1 MKTNRIYNKVRNMVR
16 SKLCIMYY
24 ALCISMMCASCSD
37 MLESDSSRQVFNPD
51 LNNKTDSIYF
61 SLGILQGMQELAD
74 HYVFQ
79 GEMRGDL
86 TKVTSYTDNNL
97 RQLANFTATTAN
109 RYDSAYV
116 FYRVI
121 NNCNYYI
128 AHRDTTLRN
137 GSQYVS
143 MGEYVGVKAIR
154 AWAYMQLARVYG
166 KVTFYTEPL
175 TQISQIDNGQY
186 EELDLAGIVARLAP
200 DLEQYSGGKFTKPD
214 GETDKY
220 DLPNF
225 GNVTPA
231 NSVFFTQNVFIPV
244 DVILGDMYL
253 ETGDYSNA
261 AKHYITY
268 FTEVSANPFSA
279 YTQQYAERRRWGRGN
294 SDELPSDWKD
304 DNQQGSTGTWSNIFD
319 DSNYD
324 LITYIPLNA
333 NSRQGAITS
342 LPQAFG
348 YDYYANSPSYIEEVQ
363 IEPSDSYIALSN
375 AQLYHYNAITS
386 GSDPLVHAAK
396 IGDTRLSGIQ
406 VDRTQGD
413 SIKTWTTKYRYP
425 KVVLYRRS
433 TVWLHLAEAFNR
445 LGMYDAA
452 FAILKD
458 GVNEGLLVA
467 PYIRPETLTALQTT
481 YPLLSEANIAKWR
494 YTSAY
499 IGIHGHGAGITRDI
513 NFSLLSEGKY
523 SATYIPGLSPY
534 QLTDVVTN
542 KMAEIKKD
550 YAVTVGTTPSDTI
563 NAMEDI
569 LCDEYALELAF
580 EGSRFYDLCRMAR
593 SKNRAGLYG
602 GNFGSQ
608 WLAKKLAFKASG
620 LEDESKW
627 YLPFK

>member
-1 MKTNRIYNKVRNMVR
+1 MKRNNFLIL
-16 SKLCIMYY
+16 KLFNFYIAATV
-24 ALCISMMCASCSD
+24 ALLLPSCSD

-51 LNNKTDSIYF
+51 LNSKTDSIFF

-86 TKVTSYTDNNL
+86 TKVTTYTDNNL

-109 RYDSAYV
+109 KYDSAYV
-116 FYRVI
+116 YYRVI

-128 AHRDTTLRN
+128 AHRDTTLRD
-137 GSQYVS
+137 GSHYVS

-154 AWAYMQLARVYG
+154 AWAYMQLARVYR
-166 KVTFYTEPL
+166 KVPFYTQPL

-186 EELDLAGIVARLAP
+186 EELDMAGIVARLAP
-200 DLEQYSGGKFTKPD
+200 DLEQYSGGKFKKPD

-231 NSVFFTQNVFIPV
+231 NSAFFTQNVFIPV

-261 AKHYITY
+261 AKHYVTY
-268 FTEVSANPFSA
+268 FTEVSENPFSA
-279 YTQQYAERRRWGRGN
+279 YTQSYLGRRGGRGLG
-294 SDELPSDWKD
+294 DELPSDWKD
-304 DNQQGSTGTWSNIFD
+304 DSQSGIIGTWSEIFRNTD
-319 DSNYD
+319 AD

-333 NSRQGAITS
+333 NSRQGAITT

-348 YDYYANSPSYIEEVQ
+348 YDYYANTPTFIEEVQ
-363 IEPSDSYIALSN
+363 VEPSDSYLSLSD
-375 AQLYHYNAITS
+375 AQEYYYNAVTS
-386 GSDPLVHAAK
+386 GNDPLVHAAK
-396 IGDTRLSGIQ
+396 IGDTRISGIQ
-406 VDRTQGD
+406 ENRSQGD
-413 SIKTWTTKYRYP
+413 SVKTWTTKYQYP
-425 KVVLYRRS
+425 NVVLYRNS
-433 TVWLHLAEAFNR
+433 MVWLHLAEAFNR

-467 PYIRPETLTALQTT
+467 PYISPETLTALQTT
-481 YPLLSEANIAKWR
+481 YPLLSEANISKWR
-494 YTSAY
+494 YTAAY
-499 IGIHGHGAGITRDI
+499 IGIHAHGAGVTRDVEL
-513 NFSLLSEGKY
+513 SPLSEGRY
-523 SATYIPGLSPY
+523 SAMYIPGLSPY
-534 QLTDVVTN
+534 QLTDVVGN
-542 KMAEIKKD
+542 KMAEIKAE
-550 YAVTVGTTPSDTI
+550 YGASVGTTRQDTI

-593 SKNRAGLYG
+593 NKNRAGVYG
-602 GNFGSQ
+602 GTFGSQ
-608 WLAKKLAFKASG
+608 WLAKKLAFKATG

>member
-1 MKTNRIYNKVRNMVR
+1 MKKIAIIF
-16 SKLCIMYY
+16 SAICILCGSY
-24 ALCISMMCASCSD
+24 SCSD

-51 LNNKTDSIYF
+51 LNGKTDSIFF

-86 TKVTSYTDNNL
+86 TKVTGYTDNNL

-116 FYRVI
+116 YYRVI

-137 GSQYVS
+137 GSQYVA

-186 EELDLAGIVARLAP
+186 EELDMAGIVARLAP
-200 DLEQYSGGKFTKPD
+200 DLEQYSGGKFKKPD

-225 GNVTPA
+225 GNVTPT
-231 NSVFFTQNVFIPV
+231 NSSFYTANVFIPV

-261 AKHYITY
+261 AKHYVTY
-268 FTEVSANPFSA
+268 FTEVSENPFSA
-279 YTQQYAERRRWGRGN
+279 YTQSYSGRRRGGYRAIG
-294 SDELPSDWKD
+294 DELPSDWRD
-304 DNQQGSTGTWSNIFD
+304 DSQQGTAGTWSNIFD
-319 DSNYD
+319 DSNLD
-324 LITYIPLNA
+324 LITYIPLNE
-333 NSRQGAITS
+333 NSRQGAITN

-348 YDYYANSPSYIEEVQ
+348 YDYYANSPSFIEEVQ
-363 IEPSDSYIALSN
+363 IEPSDSYVALSN
-375 AQLYHYNAITS
+375 AQEYYYNAITS
-386 GSDPLVHAAK
+386 GNDPVVHATK

-406 VDRTQGD
+406 TDRSQGD
-413 SIKTWTTKYRYP
+413 SVKTWTTKYRYP
-425 KVVLYRRS
+425 NVVLYRNS

-458 GVNEGLLVA
+458 GISELLLMA
-467 PYIRPETLTALQTT
+467 PYMSAETLTALQTT

-494 YTSAY
+494 YTSALF
-499 IGIHGHGAGITRDI
+499 GIHSHGAGITRDI
-513 NFSLLSEGKY
+513 YLSILSSGSF

-534 QLTDVVTN
+534 QLTDVVGN

-550 YAVTVGTTPSDTI
+550 YAVAVGTTPNDTI

>member
-1 MKTNRIYNKVRNMVR
+1 MKRNNFLIL
-16 SKLCIMYY
+16 KLFNFYIAATV
-24 ALCISMMCASCSD
+24 ALLLPSCSD

-51 LNNKTDSIYF
+51 LNSKTDSIFF

-86 TKVTSYTDNNL
+86 TKVTTYTDNNL

-109 RYDSAYV
+109 KYDSAYV
-116 FYRVI
+116 YYRVI

-128 AHRDTTLRN
+128 AHRDTTLRD
-137 GSQYVS
+137 GSHYVS

-166 KVTFYTEPL
+166 KVTFYTDPL

-186 EELDLAGIVARLAP
+186 EELDMAGIVARLAP

-231 NSVFFTQNVFIPV
+231 NSAFFTQNVFIPV

-253 ETGDYSNA
+253 EVGDYSNA
-261 AKHYITY
+261 AKHYVTY
-268 FTEVSANPFSA
+268 LTEVSANPFSA
-279 YTQQYAERRRWGRGN
+279 YTQSYSGRRGGRIFG
-294 SDELPSDWKD
+294 DELPSDWQND
-304 DNQQGSTGTWSNIFD
+304 DQQGVLGEWANIFE

-324 LITYIPLNA
+324 LITYIPLND
-333 NSRQGAITS
+333 NSRQGTITS
-342 LPQAFG
+342 LPHAFG
-348 YDYYANSPSYIEEVQ
+348 YDYYANSPSFIEEIQ
-363 IEPSDSYIALSN
+363 IAPSDSYVSLSN
-375 AQLYHYNAITS
+375 AQDYYYNAITS
-386 GSDPLVHAAK
+386 GNDPLVHAVK
-396 IGDTRLSGIQ
+396 LGDTRLSGIQ
-406 VDRTQGD
+406 HNRSQGD
-413 SIKTWTTKYRYP
+413 SIKTWTTKYYWP
-425 KVVLYRRS
+425 KVVLYRNS

-458 GVNEGLLVA
+458 GINELLLVA
-467 PYIRPETLTALQTT
+467 PYISPETLTALQTT
-481 YPLLSEANIAKWR
+481 YPLLSEANISKWR
-494 YTSAY
+494 YTPAL
-499 IGIHGHGAGITRDI
+499 IGIHAHGAGITRDI
-513 NFSLLSEGKY
+513 DMSLLSEGAY

-534 QLTDVVTN
+534 QLSDVVGN
-542 KMAEIKKD
+542 KMAEIKAEYD
-550 YAVTVGTTPSDTI
+550 VAVGTTRQDTI

-593 SKNRAGLYG
+593 SKNRAGVYG
-602 GNFGSQ
+602 GTFGSQ

>member
-1 MKTNRIYNKVRNMVR
+1 MKKIAIII
-16 SKLCIMYY
+16 SAICILCGSY
-24 ALCISMMCASCSD
+24 SCSD
-37 MLESDSSRQVFNPD
+37 MLESDSSRQVFDPD
-51 LNNKTDSIYF
+51 LNGKTDSIFF
-61 SLGILQGMQELAD
+61 SLGILQGMQQLAD

-86 TKVTSYTDNNL
+86 TKVTNYTDNNL

-116 FYRVI
+116 YYRVI

-128 AHRDTTLRN
+128 AHRDTTLRD
-137 GSQYVS
+137 GSQYVA

-166 KVTFYTEPL
+166 KVPFCTEPL
-175 TQISQIDNGQY
+175 TKISQIDNGQY
-186 EELDLAGIVARLAP
+186 DELDMAGIVARLAP
-200 DLEQYSGGKFTKPD
+200 DLEQYTGGKFTKPD

-225 GNVTPA
+225 GNVTPT
-231 NSVFFTQNVFIPV
+231 NSSFYTENVFIPV

-261 AKHYITY
+261 AKHYVTY
-268 FTEVSANPFSA
+268 FTEVSENPFSA
-279 YTQQYAERRRWGRGN
+279 YTQSYSGRRGGN
-294 SDELPSDWKD
+294 RMIGDELPSDWQD
-304 DNQQGSTGTWSNIFD
+304 DNQQGTTGSWSTIF
-319 DSNYD
+319 NNGNAD

-348 YDYYANSPSYIEEVQ
+348 YDYYANSPTYIEEVQ
-363 IEPSDSYIALSN
+363 IEPSDSYEALSD
-375 AQLYHYNAITS
+375 AQEYYYNAITS
-386 GSDPLVHAAK
+386 GNDPLVHAAK
-396 IGDTRLSGIQ
+396 LGDTRLSGIQ
-406 VDRTQGD
+406 VDRSQGD
-413 SIKTWTTKYRYP
+413 SVKTWTTKYRYP
-425 KVVLYRRS
+425 RVVLYRKS

-458 GVNEGLLVA
+458 GINEESLTA
-467 PYIRPETLTALQTT
+467 PYITPETRTALQTT
-481 YPLLSEANIAKWR
+481 YPLLSESNIAKLR

-499 IGIHGHGAGITRDI
+499 VGIHGHGAGVTRDVE
-513 NFSLLSEGKY
+513 LSPLSQGEY

-534 QLTDVVTN
+534 QLSDVVGN
-542 KMAEIKKD
+542 KMADIKKE
-550 YAVTVGTTPSDTI
+550 YNIAVGTTKQDSI
-563 NAMEDI
+563 NAMEGI

-593 SKNRAGLYG
+593 SKNKAGLYSG
-602 GNFGSQ
+602 TFGSK
-608 WLAKKLAFKASG
+608 WLAKKLAFKAAG

-627 YLPFK
+627 YLPYK

>member
-1 MKTNRIYNKVRNMVR
+1 MITKFKYIICGICVICGM
-16 SKLCIMYY
+16 S
-24 ALCISMMCASCSD
+24 SCSD
-37 MLESDSSRQVFNPD
+37 MLESDSSRQVFDPD
-51 LNNKTDSIYF
+51 LNSKPDSIFF

-86 TKVTSYTDNNL
+86 TKVTTYTDNNL

-109 RYDSAYV
+109 KYDSAYV
-116 FYRVI
+116 YYRVI

-128 AHRDTTLRN
+128 AHRDTTLRD
-137 GSQYVS
+137 GSHYVS

-154 AWAYMQLARVYG
+154 AWAYMQLARVYR
-166 KVTFYTEPL
+166 KVPFYTQPL

-186 EELDLAGIVARLAP
+186 EELDMAGIVARLAP
-200 DLEQYSGGKFTKPD
+200 DLEQYSGGKFKKPD

-231 NSVFFTQNVFIPV
+231 NSAFFTQNVFIPV

-261 AKHYITY
+261 AKHYVTY
-268 FTEVSANPFSA
+268 FTEVSINPFSA
-279 YTQQYAERRRWGRGN
+279 YTQSYSGRRRSV
-294 SDELPSDWKD
+294 SDELPSDWNND
-304 DNQQGSTGTWSNIFD
+304 TQQGINGVWSNIFD
-319 DSNYD
+319 DSNDD

-333 NSRQGAITS
+333 NSRQGTITS

-348 YDYYANSPSYIEEVQ
+348 YDYYANSPTYIEEVQ
-363 IEPSDSYIALSN
+363 IEPSDCYVALSN
-375 AQLYHYNAITS
+375 AQEYYYNAITS
-386 GSDPLVHAAK
+386 GNDPLVHAAK

-406 VDRTQGD
+406 YDRSQGD

-425 KVVLYRRS
+425 NVILYRNS

-458 GVNEGLLVA
+458 GISELLLMA
-467 PYIRPETLTALQTT
+467 PYMSQETLTALQTT
-481 YPLLSEANIAKWR
+481 YPLLSEANISQWR
-494 YTSAY
+494 YTNAL
-499 IGIHGHGAGITRDI
+499 IGIHAHGAGITSDC
-513 NFSLLSEGKY
+513 NLSLLGTGSF
-523 SATYIPGLSPY
+523 SAIYIPGLSPY
-534 QLTDVVTN
+534 QLTDVVGN
-542 KMAEIKKD
+542 KMAEIKAKFD
-550 YAVTVGTTPSDTI
+550 VAVGTTRQDTI

-602 GNFGSQ
+602 GTFGSQ
-608 WLAKKLAFKASG
+608 WLAKKLAFKAAG

>member
-1 MKTNRIYNKVRNMVR
+1 MITKKIKKYFVAGLL
-16 SKLCIMYY
+16 LCGG
-24 ALCISMMCASCSD
+24 ATAFTACSD
-37 MLESDSSRQVFNPD
+37 MLESDSSRQVFDPN
-51 LNNKTDSIYF
+51 LNGKTDSIYY
-61 SLGILQGMQELAD
+61 SLGILQGMQQLAD

-97 RQLANFTATTAN
+97 RQLADFTATTAN
-109 RYDSAYV
+109 KYDSAYV
-116 FYRVI
+116 YYRVI

-128 AHRDTTLRN
+128 AHRDTTLRD
-137 GSQYVS
+137 GSHYVS

-154 AWAYMQLARVYG
+154 AWAYMQLARVYQ
-166 KVTFYTEPL
+166 KVPFYTQPL

-186 EELDLAGIVARLAP
+186 EELDMAGIVARLAP
-200 DLEQYSGGKFTKPD
+200 DLEQYSGGKFKKPD

-220 DLPNF
+220 ELPNF
-225 GNVTPA
+225 GNVTPT
-231 NSVFFTQNVFIPV
+231 NSGFFTQNIFIPI

-253 ETGDYSNA
+253 EVGDYSNA
-261 AKHYITY
+261 AKHYVTY
-268 FTEVSANPFSA
+268 LTEVSANPFSA
-279 YTQQYAERRRWGRGN
+279 YTQSYSGRRGGRIFG
-294 SDELPSDWKD
+294 DELPSDWQND
-304 DNQQGSTGTWSNIFD
+304 DQQGVLGEWANIFEY
-319 DSNYD
+319 SNYD

-333 NSRQGAITS
+333 NSRQGATTT
-342 LPQAFG
+342 LPLAFG
-348 YDYYANSPSYIEEVQ
+348 YDYYANTPAFIEEIQ
-363 IEPSDSYIALSN
+363 IEPSDSYSALSD
-375 AQLYHYNAITS
+375 AQDYHYNAITS
-386 GSDPLVHAAK
+386 GNDPLIHAAK
-396 IGDTRLSGIQ
+396 LGDTRLSGIQ
-406 VDRTQGD
+406 HNRSQGD
-413 SIKTWTTKYRYP
+413 SIKTWTTKYYWP
-425 KVVLYRRS
+425 KVVLYRNS

-458 GVNEGLLVA
+458 GISGLLFMA
-467 PYIRPETLTALQTT
+467 PYMSQKTLTALTTT
-481 YPLLSEANIAKWR
+481 YPLLSDANISKWN
-494 YTSAY
+494 YTAAL
-499 IGIHGHGAGITRDI
+499 IGIHSHGAGITRDI
-513 NFSLLSEGKY
+513 NLSVLGSGSF

-534 QLTDVVTN
+534 QLDAVVG
-542 KMAEIKKD
+542 KKLTEVKEQ
-550 YAVTVGTTPSDTI
+550 YGVAVGTTPQDTI

-593 SKNRAGLYG
+593 SKNRAGLYS

>member
-1 MKTNRIYNKVRNMVR
+1 MITKIFKFFCGCLVGCSMLTSMV
-16 SKLCIMYY
+16 
-24 ALCISMMCASCSD
+24 SCSD

-51 LNNKTDSIYF
+51 LNSKTDSIFF

-74 HYVFQ
+74 CYVYQ

-86 TKVTSYTDNNL
+86 TKVTNYTDNNL

-116 FYRVI
+116 YYRVI

-128 AHRDTTLRN
+128 AHRDTTLRD
-137 GSQYVS
+137 GSQYVA

-154 AWAYMQLARVYG
+154 AWAYMQLARVYQ
-166 KVTFYTEPL
+166 KVPFYTEPL

-186 EELDLAGIVARLAP
+186 EELDMAGIVARLAP

-220 DLPNF
+220 TLPNF
-225 GNVTPA
+225 GNVTPN
-231 NSVFFTQNVFIPV
+231 NSAFYTGYVFIPV

-261 AKHYITY
+261 AKHYVTY
-268 FTEVSANPFSA
+268 FTEVSDNPFSS
-279 YTQQYAERRRWGRGN
+279 YTQSYSGRRRGGFRVIG
-294 SDELPSDWKD
+294 DELPSDWKD
-304 DNQQGSTGTWSNIFD
+304 DNQLGNLGTWSSIFGD
-319 DSNYD
+319 GNYD

-333 NSRQGAITS
+333 NSRQGAITT

-348 YDYYANSPSYIEEVQ
+348 YDYYANSPAFIEEVQ
-363 IEPSDSYIALSN
+363 IEPSDNYVALSN
-375 AQLYHYNAITS
+375 AQDYYYNAITS
-386 GSDPLVHAAK
+386 GNDPVVHATK

-406 VDRTQGD
+406 TDRSQGD
-413 SIKTWTTKYRYP
+413 SVKTWTTKYRYP
-425 KVVLYRRS
+425 RVVLYRKS

-467 PYIRPETLTALQTT
+467 PYITSETQTALQTT

-494 YTSAY
+494 YITAF

-513 NFSLLSEGKY
+513 DLSPLSEGKY

-534 QLTDVVTN
+534 QLDVVVSN

-550 YAVTVGTTPSDTI
+550 FNVAVGTTKQDTI
-563 NAMEDI
+563 NAVEDI
-569 LCDEYALELAF
+569 LCDEYALELSF

-593 SKNRAGLYG
+593 SKNRAGLYS

>member
-1 MKTNRIYNKVRNMVR
+1 MKKIAIIF
-16 SKLCIMYY
+16 SAICILCGSY
-24 ALCISMMCASCSD
+24 SCSD

-51 LNNKTDSIYF
+51 LNGKTDSIFF

-86 TKVTSYTDNNL
+86 TKVTGYTDNNL

-116 FYRVI
+116 YYRVI

-137 GSQYVS
+137 GSQYVA

-175 TQISQIDNGQY
+175 TLISQIDNGQY
-186 EELDLAGIVARLAP
+186 EELDMAGIVARLAP
-200 DLEQYSGGKFTKPD
+200 DLEQYSGGKFKKPD

-225 GNVTPA
+225 GNVTPT
-231 NSVFFTQNVFIPV
+231 NSLFYTANVFIPV

-261 AKHYITY
+261 AKHYVTY
-268 FTEVSANPFSA
+268 FTEVSENPFSA
-279 YTQQYAERRRWGRGN
+279 YTQSYSGRRRGGYRAIG
-294 SDELPSDWKD
+294 DELPSDWRD
-304 DNQQGSTGTWSNIFD
+304 DSQQGTAGTWSNIFD
-319 DSNYD
+319 DSNLD
-324 LITYIPLNA
+324 LITYIPLNE
-333 NSRQGAITS
+333 NSRQGAITN

-348 YDYYANSPSYIEEVQ
+348 YDYYANSPSFIEEVQ
-363 IEPSDSYIALSN
+363 IEPSDSYVALSN
-375 AQLYHYNAITS
+375 AQEYYYNAITS
-386 GSDPLVHAAK
+386 GNDPVVHATK

-406 VDRTQGD
+406 TDRSQGD
-413 SIKTWTTKYRYP
+413 SVKTWTTKYRYP
-425 KVVLYRRS
+425 NVVLYRNS

-458 GVNEGLLVA
+458 GISELLLMA
-467 PYIRPETLTALQTT
+467 PYMSAETLTALQTT

-494 YTSAY
+494 YTSALF
-499 IGIHGHGAGITRDI
+499 GIHSHGAGITRDI
-513 NFSLLSEGKY
+513 YLSILSSGSF

-534 QLTDVVTN
+534 QLTDVVGN

-550 YAVTVGTTPSDTI
+550 YAVAVGSTLNDTI

-593 SKNRAGLYG
+593 SKNRSGLYG

>member
-1 MKTNRIYNKVRNMVR
+1 MITKKIKKYFVAGLL
-16 SKLCIMYY
+16 LCGG
-24 ALCISMMCASCSD
+24 ATAFTACSD
-37 MLESDSSRQVFNPD
+37 MLESDSSRQVFDPN
-51 LNNKTDSIYF
+51 LNGKTDSIYY
-61 SLGILQGMQELAD
+61 SLGILQGMQQLAD

-97 RQLANFTATTAN
+97 RQLADFTATTAN
-109 RYDSAYV
+109 KYDSAYV
-116 FYRVI
+116 YYRVI

-128 AHRDTTLRN
+128 AHRDTTLRD
-137 GSQYVS
+137 GSHYVS

-154 AWAYMQLARVYG
+154 AWAYMQLARVYQ
-166 KVTFYTEPL
+166 KVPFYTQPL

-186 EELDLAGIVARLAP
+186 EELDMAGIVARLAP
-200 DLEQYSGGKFTKPD
+200 DLEQYSGGKFKKPD

-220 DLPNF
+220 ELPNF
-225 GNVTPA
+225 GNVTPT
-231 NSVFFTQNVFIPV
+231 NSGFFTQNIFIPI

-253 ETGDYSNA
+253 EVGDYSNA
-261 AKHYITY
+261 AKHYVTY
-268 FTEVSANPFSA
+268 LTEVSANPFSA
-279 YTQQYAERRRWGRGN
+279 YTQSYSGRRGGRIFG
-294 SDELPSDWKD
+294 DELPSDWQND
-304 DNQQGSTGTWSNIFD
+304 DQQGVLDEWANIFE

-333 NSRQGAITS
+333 NSRQGATTT
-342 LPQAFG
+342 LPLAFG
-348 YDYYANSPSYIEEVQ
+348 YDYYANTPAFIEEIQ
-363 IEPSDSYIALSN
+363 IEPSDSYSALSD
-375 AQLYHYNAITS
+375 AQDYHYNAITS
-386 GSDPLVHAAK
+386 GNDPLIHAAK
-396 IGDTRLSGIQ
+396 LGDTRLSGIQ
-406 VDRTQGD
+406 HNRSQGD
-413 SIKTWTTKYRYP
+413 SIKTWTTKYYWP
-425 KVVLYRRS
+425 KVVLYRNS

-458 GVNEGLLVA
+458 GISELLLMA
-467 PYIRPETLTALQTT
+467 PYMSQETLTALQTT
-481 YPLLSEANIAKWR
+481 YPLLSEANISQWR
-494 YTSAY
+494 YTNAL
-499 IGIHGHGAGITRDI
+499 IGIHAHGAGITSDC
-513 NFSLLSEGKY
+513 NLSLLGTGSF

-534 QLTDVVTN
+534 QLSDVVGN
-542 KMAEIKKD
+542 KMAEIKAEYD
-550 YAVTVGTTPSDTI
+550 VAVGTTRQDTI

-593 SKNRAGLYG
+593 SKNRAGLYS

>member
-1 MKTNRIYNKVRNMVR
+1 MITKFKYIICGICVICGMF
-16 SKLCIMYY
+16 
-24 ALCISMMCASCSD
+24 SCSD
-37 MLESDSSRQVFNPD
+37 MLESDSSRQVFDPD
-51 LNNKTDSIYF
+51 LNSKPDSIFF

-86 TKVTSYTDNNL
+86 TKVTTYTDNNL

-116 FYRVI
+116 YYRVI

-128 AHRDTTLRN
+128 AHRDTTLRD
-137 GSQYVS
+137 GSHYVS

-154 AWAYMQLARVYG
+154 AWVYMQLARVYG
-166 KVTFYTEPL
+166 KVTFYTDPL

-186 EELDLAGIVARLAP
+186 EELDMAGIVARLAP
-200 DLEQYSGGKFTKPD
+200 DLEQYSGGKFKKPD
-214 GETDKY
+214 GEMDKY

-225 GNVTPA
+225 GNVTPT
-231 NSVFFTQNVFIPV
+231 NSSFFTQNVFIPV

-261 AKHYITY
+261 AKHYVTY
-268 FTEVSANPFSA
+268 FTEVSTNPFSA
-279 YTQQYAERRRWGRGN
+279 YTQSYSGRRGAGRAGFG
-294 SDELPSDWKD
+294 DELPSDWQSD
-304 DNQQGSTGTWSNIFD
+304 SQQGVSGTWSNIFYNSD
-319 DSNYD
+319 AD

-333 NSRQGAITS
+333 NSRQGATTT
-342 LPQAFG
+342 LPLAFG
-348 YDYYANSPSYIEEVQ
+348 YDYYANSPSFIEEIQ
-363 IEPSDSYIALSN
+363 IEPSDSYVALSD
-375 AQLYHYNAITS
+375 AQDHYYNAITA
-386 GSDPLVHAAK
+386 GNDPVVHAAK
-396 IGDTRLSGIQ
+396 LGDSRLPSIQ
-406 VDRTQGD
+406 VDRSQGD
-413 SIKTWTTKYRYP
+413 SVKTWTTKYQYP
-425 KVVLYRRS
+425 NVVLYRNS

-467 PYIRPETLTALQTT
+467 PYISSETLTALQTT
-481 YPLLSEANIAKWR
+481 YPLLSEANISKWR
-494 YTSAY
+494 YTAAF
-499 IGIHGHGAGITRDI
+499 IGIHAHGAGITRDVDM
-513 NFSLLSEGKY
+513 SLLNAGAY
-523 SATYIPGLSPY
+523 SVTYIPGLSPY
-534 QLTDVVTN
+534 QLSDVVGN
-542 KMAEIKKD
+542 KMAEIKAEYD
-550 YAVTVGTTPSDTI
+550 VAVGTTPQDTI

-593 SKNRAGLYG
+593 SKNRAGVYSG
-602 GNFGSQ
+602 TFGSQ
-608 WLAKKLAFKASG
+608 WLAKKLAFKATG

>member
-1 MKTNRIYNKVRNMVR
+1 MKKIAIIF
-16 SKLCIMYY
+16 SAICILCGSY
-24 ALCISMMCASCSD
+24 SCSD

-51 LNNKTDSIYF
+51 LNGKADSIYF

-86 TKVTSYTDNNL
+86 TKVTGYTDNNL

-116 FYRVI
+116 YYRVI

-137 GSQYVS
+137 GSQYVA

-186 EELDLAGIVARLAP
+186 EELDMAGIVARLAP
-200 DLEQYSGGKFTKPD
+200 DLEQYSGGKFKKPD

-225 GNVTPA
+225 GNVTPT
-231 NSVFFTQNVFIPV
+231 NSSFYTANVFIPV

-261 AKHYITY
+261 AKHYVTY
-268 FTEVSANPFSA
+268 FTEVSENPFSA
-279 YTQQYAERRRWGRGN
+279 YTQSYSGRRRGGYRAIG
-294 SDELPSDWKD
+294 DELPSDWRD
-304 DNQQGSTGTWSNIFD
+304 DSQQGTAGTWSNIFD
-319 DSNYD
+319 DTNLD
-324 LITYIPLNA
+324 LITYIPLNE
-333 NSRQGAITS
+333 NSRQGAITN

-348 YDYYANSPSYIEEVQ
+348 YDYYANSPSFIEEVQ
-363 IEPSDSYIALSN
+363 IEPSDSYVALSN
-375 AQLYHYNAITS
+375 AQEYYYNAITS
-386 GSDPLVHAAK
+386 GNDPVVHATK

-406 VDRTQGD
+406 TDRSQGD
-413 SIKTWTTKYRYP
+413 SVKTWTTKYRYP
-425 KVVLYRRS
+425 NVVLYRNS

-458 GVNEGLLVA
+458 GISELLLMA
-467 PYIRPETLTALQTT
+467 PYMSAETLTALQTT

-494 YTSAY
+494 YTSALF
-499 IGIHGHGAGITRDI
+499 GIHSHGAGITRDI
-513 NFSLLSEGKY
+513 YLSILSSGSF

-534 QLTDVVTN
+534 QLTDVVGN

-550 YAVTVGTTPSDTI
+550 YAVAVGTTPNDTI

-593 SKNRAGLYG
+593 SKNRSGLYG

>member
-1 MKTNRIYNKVRNMVR
+1 MKKIAIII
-16 SKLCIMYY
+16 SAICILCGSY
-24 ALCISMMCASCSD
+24 SCSD
-37 MLESDSSRQVFNPD
+37 MLESDSSRQVFDPD
-51 LNNKTDSIYF
+51 LNGKTDSIFF
-61 SLGILQGMQELAD
+61 SLGILQGMQQLAD

-86 TKVTSYTDNNL
+86 TKVTNYTDNNL

-116 FYRVI
+116 YYRVI

-128 AHRDTTLRN
+128 AHRDTTLRD
-137 GSQYVS
+137 GSQYVA

-166 KVTFYTEPL
+166 KVPFCTEPL
-175 TQISQIDNGQY
+175 TKISQIDNGQY
-186 EELDLAGIVARLAP
+186 DELDMAGIVARLAP
-200 DLEQYSGGKFTKPD
+200 DLEQYTGGKFTKPD

-225 GNVTPA
+225 GNVTPT
-231 NSVFFTQNVFIPV
+231 NSSFYTENVFIPV

-261 AKHYITY
+261 AKHYVTY
-268 FTEVSANPFSA
+268 FTEVSENPFSA
-279 YTQQYAERRRWGRGN
+279 YTQSYSGRRGGN
-294 SDELPSDWKD
+294 RMIGDELPSDWKD
-304 DNQQGSTGTWSNIFD
+304 DNQQGTTGSWSTIFD
-319 DSNYD
+319 NGNAD

-333 NSRQGAITS
+333 NSRQGAVTS

-348 YDYYANSPSYIEEVQ
+348 YDYYANSPTYIEEVQ
-363 IEPSDSYIALSN
+363 IVPSDSYEALSD
-375 AQLYHYNAITS
+375 AQEYFYNAITS
-386 GSDPLVHAAK
+386 GNDPLIHAAK
-396 IGDTRLSGIQ
+396 LGDTRLSGIQ
-406 VDRTQGD
+406 HSSSQGD

-425 KVVLYRRS
+425 RVVLYRNS
-433 TVWLHLAEAFNR
+433 TVLLHLAEALNR

-458 GVNEGLLVA
+458 GINEGLLVA
-467 PYIRPETLTALQTT
+467 PYITPETQMALQTT

-494 YTSAY
+494 YTAAF
-499 IGIHGHGAGITRDI
+499 IGIHGHGTGITRDI
-513 NFSLLSEGKY
+513 DLSPLSEGNY
-523 SATYIPGLSPY
+523 SATYNPGQSPY
-534 QLTDVVTN
+534 QFDAVVSN
-542 KMAEIKKD
+542 KMAEIKND
-550 YAVTVGTTPSDTI
+550 YGVAVGTTKQDTI

-593 SKNRAGLYG
+593 SKNRAGLYS

-608 WLAKKLAFKASG
+608 WLAKKLAFKAAG

>member
-1 MKTNRIYNKVRNMVR
+1 MKKIAIIF
-16 SKLCIMYY
+16 SAICILCGSY
-24 ALCISMMCASCSD
+24 SCSD
-37 MLESDSSRQVFNPD
+37 MLESDSSRQVFDPD
-51 LNNKTDSIYF
+51 LNGKTDSIFF

-86 TKVTSYTDNNL
+86 TKVTGYTDNNL

-116 FYRVI
+116 YYRVI

-137 GSQYVS
+137 GSQYVA

-186 EELDLAGIVARLAP
+186 EELDMAGIVARLAP
-200 DLEQYSGGKFTKPD
+200 DLEQYSGGKFKKPD

-220 DLPNF
+220 ELPNF
-225 GNVTPA
+225 GNVTPT
-231 NSVFFTQNVFIPV
+231 NSSFYTANVFIPV

-261 AKHYITY
+261 AKHYVTY
-268 FTEVSANPFSA
+268 FTEVSTSPFSA
-279 YTQQYAERRRWGRGN
+279 YTQSYSGRRRGGYRAIG
-294 SDELPSDWKD
+294 DELPSDWKD
-304 DNQQGSTGTWSNIFD
+304 DNQQGTSGTWSNIFD
-319 DSNYD
+319 DTNLD
-324 LITYIPLNA
+324 LITYIPLNE
-333 NSRQGAITS
+333 NSRQGAITN

-348 YDYYANSPSYIEEVQ
+348 YDYYANSPSFIEEVQ
-363 IEPSDSYIALSN
+363 IEPSDSYVALSN
-375 AQLYHYNAITS
+375 AQEYYYNAITS
-386 GSDPLVHAAK
+386 GNDPVVHATK

-406 VDRTQGD
+406 TDRSQGD
-413 SIKTWTTKYRYP
+413 SVKTWTTKYRYP
-425 KVVLYRRS
+425 NVVLYRNS

-458 GVNEGLLVA
+458 GISELLLTA
-467 PYIRPETLTALQTT
+467 PYMTQETLTALQTT

-494 YTSAY
+494 YTSAF
-499 IGIHGHGAGITRDI
+499 IGIHAHGAGVTRD
-513 NFSLLSEGKY
+513 SYVSVLSSGSY

-534 QLTDVVTN
+534 QLTDVVGN

-550 YAVTVGTTPSDTI
+550 YAVAVGTTPNDTI

>member
-1 MKTNRIYNKVRNMVR
+1 MKKIAIII
-16 SKLCIMYY
+16 SAICILCGSY
-24 ALCISMMCASCSD
+24 SCSD
-37 MLESDSSRQVFNPD
+37 MLESDSSRQVFDPD
-51 LNNKTDSIYF
+51 LNGKTDSIFF

-74 HYVFQ
+74 YYVFQ

-97 RQLANFTATTAN
+97 RQLASFTATTAN

-116 FYRVI
+116 YYRVI

-137 GSQYVS
+137 GSQYVA
-143 MGEYVGVKAIR
+143 MGEYIGVKTIR

-186 EELDLAGIVARLAP
+186 EELDMAGVVSRLAP

-214 GETDKY
+214 GEADNY
-220 DLPNF
+220 ELPNF
-225 GNVTPA
+225 GNVNPT
-231 NSVFFTQNVFIPV
+231 NSTFFTGNVFIPV

-253 ETGDYSNA
+253 ETGDYNKA
-261 AKHYITY
+261 AKHYVTY
-268 FTEVSANPFSA
+268 FTEVSDNPFSA
-279 YTQQYAERRRWGRGN
+279 YTQPYSGRRRGG
-294 SDELPSDWKD
+294 SGVIGEELPSDWKD
-304 DNQQGSTGTWSNIFD
+304 DNQQGLTGTWSNIFD
-319 DSNYD
+319 NSNAD
-324 LITYIPLNA
+324 LISYIPLNS
-333 NSRQGAITS
+333 NSRQGAITN

-348 YDYYANSPSYIEEVQ
+348 YDYYANSPTFIEEVQ
-363 IEPSDSYIALSN
+363 IEPSDSYVALSN
-375 AQLYHYNAITS
+375 AQEYYYNAITS
-386 GSDPLVHAAK
+386 GNDPLVHAAK
-396 IGDTRLSGIQ
+396 LGDTRLSGIQ
-406 VDRTQGD
+406 EDRSQGD

-425 KVVLYRRS
+425 NVVLYRKS

-458 GVNEGLLVA
+458 GISELLLMA
-467 PYIRPETLTALQTT
+467 PYMSTETLTALQTT

-494 YTSAY
+494 NTAALL
-499 IGIHGHGAGITRDI
+499 GIHAHGAGITRDI
-513 NFSLLSEGKY
+513 YLSILNSGSY

-534 QLTDVVTN
+534 QFTDVVGN

-550 YAVTVGTTPSDTI
+550 YAVAVGTTLNDTI

-593 SKNRAGLYG
+593 NKNRAGLYG

-608 WLAKKLAFKASG
+608 WLARKLAFKASG

>member
-1 MKTNRIYNKVRNMVR
+1 MKKIAIIF
-16 SKLCIMYY
+16 SAICILCGSY
-24 ALCISMMCASCSD
+24 SCSD

-51 LNNKTDSIYF
+51 LNGKTDSIFF
-61 SLGILQGMQELAD
+61 SLGILQGLQELAD

-86 TKVTSYTDNNL
+86 TKVTGYTDNNL

-116 FYRVI
+116 YYRVI

-137 GSQYVS
+137 GSQYVA

-186 EELDLAGIVARLAP
+186 EELDMAGIVARLAP
-200 DLEQYSGGKFTKPD
+200 DLEQYSGGKFKKPD

-225 GNVTPA
+225 GNVTPT
-231 NSVFFTQNVFIPV
+231 NSLFYTANVFIPV

-261 AKHYITY
+261 AKHYVTY
-268 FTEVSANPFSA
+268 FTEVSENPFSA
-279 YTQQYAERRRWGRGN
+279 YTQSYSGRRRGGYRAIG
-294 SDELPSDWKD
+294 DELPSDWRD
-304 DNQQGSTGTWSNIFD
+304 DSQQGTAGTWSNIFD
-319 DSNYD
+319 DSNLD
-324 LITYIPLNA
+324 LITYIPLNE
-333 NSRQGAITS
+333 NSRQGAITN

-348 YDYYANSPSYIEEVQ
+348 YDYYANSPSFIEEVQ
-363 IEPSDSYIALSN
+363 IEPSDSYVALSN
-375 AQLYHYNAITS
+375 AQEYYYNAITS
-386 GSDPLVHAAK
+386 GNDPVVHATK

-406 VDRTQGD
+406 TDRSQGD
-413 SIKTWTTKYRYP
+413 SVKTWTTKYRYP
-425 KVVLYRRS
+425 NVVLYRNS

-458 GVNEGLLVA
+458 GISELLLMA
-467 PYIRPETLTALQTT
+467 PYMSAETLTALQTT

-494 YTSAY
+494 YTSALF
-499 IGIHGHGAGITRDI
+499 GIHSHGAGITRDI
-513 NFSLLSEGKY
+513 YLSILSSGSF

-534 QLTDVVTN
+534 QLTDVVGN

-550 YAVTVGTTPSDTI
+550 YAVAVGSTLNDTI

-593 SKNRAGLYG
+593 SKNRSGLYG

>member
-1 MKTNRIYNKVRNMVR
+1 MKKIAIIF
-16 SKLCIMYY
+16 SAICILCGSY
-24 ALCISMMCASCSD
+24 SCSD
-37 MLESDSSRQVFNPD
+37 MLESDSSRQVFDPD
-51 LNNKTDSIYF
+51 LNGKTDSIFF

-86 TKVTSYTDNNL
+86 TKVTGYTDNNL

-116 FYRVI
+116 YYRVI

-137 GSQYVS
+137 GSQYVA

-186 EELDLAGIVARLAP
+186 EELDMAGIVARLAP
-200 DLEQYSGGKFTKPD
+200 DLEQYSGGKFKKPD

-225 GNVTPA
+225 GNVTPT
-231 NSVFFTQNVFIPV
+231 NSSFYTANVFIPV

-261 AKHYITY
+261 AKHYVTY
-268 FTEVSANPFSA
+268 FTEVSASPFSA
-279 YTQQYAERRRWGRGN
+279 YTQSYSGRRRGGYRAIG
-294 SDELPSDWKD
+294 DELPSDWRD
-304 DNQQGSTGTWSNIFD
+304 DSQQGTAGTWSNIFD
-319 DSNYD
+319 DTNLD
-324 LITYIPLNA
+324 LITYIPLNE
-333 NSRQGAITS
+333 NSRQGAITN

-348 YDYYANSPSYIEEVQ
+348 YDYYANSPSFIEEVQ
-363 IEPSDSYIALSN
+363 IEPSDSYVALSN
-375 AQLYHYNAITS
+375 AQEYYYNAITS
-386 GSDPLVHAAK
+386 GNDPVVHATK

-406 VDRTQGD
+406 TDRSQGD
-413 SIKTWTTKYRYP
+413 SVKTWTTKYRYP
-425 KVVLYRRS
+425 NVVLYRNS

-458 GVNEGLLVA
+458 GISELLLMA
-467 PYIRPETLTALQTT
+467 PYMTQETLTALQTT

-494 YTSAY
+494 YTSAF
-499 IGIHGHGAGITRDI
+499 IGIHAHGAGITRD
-513 NFSLLSEGKY
+513 SYLSILSSGSF

-534 QLTDVVTN
+534 QLTDVVGN

-550 YAVTVGTTPSDTI
+550 YAVAVGTTQNDTI
-563 NAMEDI
+563 NAMEDV

>member
-1 MKTNRIYNKVRNMVR
+1 MKKIAIII
-16 SKLCIMYY
+16 SAICILCGSY
-24 ALCISMMCASCSD
+24 SCSD
-37 MLESDSSRQVFNPD
+37 MLESDSSRQVFDPD
-51 LNNKTDSIYF
+51 LNGKTDSIFF

-74 HYVFQ
+74 YYVYQ

-86 TKVTSYTDNNL
+86 TKVTDYTDNNL
-97 RQLANFTATTAN
+97 RQLANFTATTSN

-116 FYRVI
+116 YYRVI

-137 GSQYVS
+137 GSQYVD

-175 TQISQIDNGQY
+175 TQISQIDDGQY
-186 EELDLAGIVARLAP
+186 EELDMAGIVARLAP
-200 DLEQYSGGKFTKPD
+200 DLEQYSGGKFKKPD

-225 GNVTPA
+225 GNVTPT
-231 NSVFFTQNVFIPV
+231 NSSFYTENVFIPV

-261 AKHYITY
+261 AKHYVTY
-268 FTEVSANPFSA
+268 FTEVSINPFSA
-279 YTQQYAERRRWGRGN
+279 YTQSYSGRRRGG
-294 SDELPSDWKD
+294 SAIGDELPSDWKND
-304 DNQQGSTGTWSNIFD
+304 TQQGINGVWSSIFD

-333 NSRQGAITS
+333 NSPG
-342 LPQAFG
+342 F
-348 YDYYANSPSYIEEVQ
+348 IEEVQ
-363 IEPSDSYIALSN
+363 IEPSDSYVKLSN
-375 AQLYHYNAITS
+375 AQEYYYYAVTS
-386 GSDPLVHAAK
+386 GTDPLVHAAK
-396 IGDTRLSGIQ
+396 LGDTRLSGIQ
-406 VDRTQGD
+406 YDRSQGD
-413 SIKTWTTKYRYP
+413 SIKTWTTKYHYP
-425 KVVLYRRS
+425 NVILYRNS

-458 GVNEGLLVA
+458 GISELLLMA
-467 PYIRPETLTALQTT
+467 PYMTQETLTALKTT
-481 YPLLSEANIAKWR
+481 YPLLSEANIAMWR
-494 YTSAY
+494 YTNAL
-499 IGIHGHGAGITRDI
+499 IGLHAHGAGITSDC
-513 NFSLLSEGKY
+513 NLSLLGSGSF
-523 SATYIPGLSPY
+523 SAVYVPGLSPY
-534 QLTDVVTN
+534 QLTDVVGN
-542 KMAEIKKD
+542 KLAEIKKD
-550 YAVTVGTTPSDTI
+550 YAVAVGATLNDTI
-563 NAMEDI
+563 NAMEDV

-593 SKNRAGLYG
+593 NKNRAGLYG

-608 WLAKKLAFKASG
+608 WLARKLAFKASG

>member
-1 MKTNRIYNKVRNMVR
+1 MKKIAIII
-16 SKLCIMYY
+16 SAICILCGSY
-24 ALCISMMCASCSD
+24 SCSD
-37 MLESDSSRQVFNPD
+37 MLESDSSRQVFDPD
-51 LNNKTDSIYF
+51 LNGKTDSIFF

-86 TKVTSYTDNNL
+86 TKVTGYTDNNL

-116 FYRVI
+116 YYRVI

-137 GSQYVS
+137 GSQYVA

-186 EELDLAGIVARLAP
+186 EELDMAGIVARLAP
-200 DLEQYSGGKFTKPD
+200 DLEQYSGGKFKKPD

-225 GNVTPA
+225 GNVTPT
-231 NSVFFTQNVFIPV
+231 NSSFYTANVFIPV

-261 AKHYITY
+261 AKHYVTY
-268 FTEVSANPFSA
+268 FTEVSASPFSA
-279 YTQQYAERRRWGRGN
+279 YTQSYSGRRRGGYRAIG
-294 SDELPSDWKD
+294 DELPSDWRD
-304 DNQQGSTGTWSNIFD
+304 DSQQGTAGTWSNIFD
-319 DSNYD
+319 DTNLD
-324 LITYIPLNA
+324 LITYIPLNE
-333 NSRQGAITS
+333 NSRQGAITN

-348 YDYYANSPSYIEEVQ
+348 YDYYANSPSFIEEVQ
-363 IEPSDSYIALSN
+363 IEPSDSYVALSN
-375 AQLYHYNAITS
+375 AQEYYYNAITS
-386 GSDPLVHAAK
+386 GNDPVVHATK

-406 VDRTQGD
+406 TDRSQGD
-413 SIKTWTTKYRYP
+413 SVKTWTTKYRYP
-425 KVVLYRRS
+425 NVVLYRNS

-458 GVNEGLLVA
+458 GISELLLMA
-467 PYIRPETLTALQTT
+467 PYMTQETLTALQTT

-494 YTSAY
+494 YTSAF
-499 IGIHGHGAGITRDI
+499 IGIHAHGAGITRD
-513 NFSLLSEGKY
+513 SYLSILSSGSF

-534 QLTDVVTN
+534 QLTDVVGN

-550 YAVTVGTTPSDTI
+550 YAVAVGTTQNDTI
-563 NAMEDI
+563 NAMEDV

>member
-1 MKTNRIYNKVRNMVR
+1 MKKIAIIF
-16 SKLCIMYY
+16 SAICILCGSY
-24 ALCISMMCASCSD
+24 SCSD
-37 MLESDSSRQVFNPD
+37 MLESDSSRQVFDPD
-51 LNNKTDSIYF
+51 LNGKADSIFF

-74 HYVFQ
+74 YYVYQ

-86 TKVTSYTDNNL
+86 TKVTGYTDNNL

-116 FYRVI
+116 YYRVI

-137 GSQYVS
+137 GSQYVA

-186 EELDLAGIVARLAP
+186 EELDMAGIVARLAP

-225 GNVTPA
+225 GKVTPA
-231 NSVFFTQNVFIPV
+231 NSSFYTTNVFIPV

-261 AKHYITY
+261 AKHYVTY
-268 FTEVSANPFSA
+268 FTEVSENPFSA
-279 YTQQYAERRRWGRGN
+279 YTQSYSGRRRGGYRVIG
-294 SDELPSDWKD
+294 DELPSDWRD
-304 DNQQGSTGTWSNIFD
+304 DNQQGTSGTWEDIFD
-319 DSNYD
+319 DTNLD
-324 LITYIPLNA
+324 LITYIPLNE
-333 NSRQGAITS
+333 NSRQGAITT

-348 YDYYANSPSYIEEVQ
+348 YDYYANSPSFIEEVQ
-363 IEPSDSYIALSN
+363 VEPSDSYLSLSN
-375 AQLYHYNAITS
+375 AQEYYYNAITS
-386 GSDPLVHAAK
+386 SSDPLVHAAK
-396 IGDTRLSGIQ
+396 LGDTRLSGIQ
-406 VDRTQGD
+406 TDRSQGD
-413 SIKTWTTKYRYP
+413 SVKTWTTKYRYP
-425 KVVLYRRS
+425 NVVLYRNS

-458 GVNEGLLVA
+458 GISELLLMA
-467 PYIRPETLTALQTT
+467 PYMSAETLTALQTT

-494 YTSAY
+494 YTSALF
-499 IGIHGHGAGITRDI
+499 GIHSHGAGITRDI
-513 NFSLLSEGKY
+513 YLSVLTSGSF

-534 QLTDVVTN
+534 QLADVVGN

-550 YAVTVGTTPSDTI
+550 YAVAVGSTPNDTI

>member
-1 MKTNRIYNKVRNMVR
+1 MITKKIKKYFVAGLL
-16 SKLCIMYY
+16 LCGG
-24 ALCISMMCASCSD
+24 ATAFTACSD
-37 MLESDSSRQVFNPD
+37 MLESDSSRQVFDPN
-51 LNNKTDSIYF
+51 LNGKTDSIYY
-61 SLGILQGMQELAD
+61 SLGILQGMQQLAD

-86 TKVTSYTDNNL
+86 TKVTNYTDINL
-97 RQLANFTATTAN
+97 RQLANFTATTTN
-109 RYDSAYV
+109 QYDSAYV
-116 FYRVI
+116 YYRVI

-128 AHRDTTLRN
+128 AHRDTTLRD
-137 GSQYVS
+137 GSHYVS

-154 AWAYMQLARVYG
+154 AWAYMQLARVYQ
-166 KVTFYTEPL
+166 KVPFYTQPL

-186 EELDLAGIVARLAP
+186 EELDMAGIVARLAP
-200 DLEQYSGGKFTKPD
+200 DLEQYSGGKFKKPD

-220 DLPNF
+220 ELPNF
-225 GNVTPA
+225 GNVTPT
-231 NSVFFTQNVFIPV
+231 NSGFFTQNIFIPI

-253 ETGDYSNA
+253 EVGDYSNA
-261 AKHYITY
+261 AKHYVTY
-268 FTEVSANPFSA
+268 LTEVSANPFSA
-279 YTQQYAERRRWGRGN
+279 YTQSYSGRRGGRIFG
-294 SDELPSDWKD
+294 DELPSDWQND
-304 DNQQGSTGTWSNIFD
+304 DQQGVLGEWANIFE

-333 NSRQGAITS
+333 NNRQGATTT
-342 LPQAFG
+342 LPLAFG
-348 YDYYANSPSYIEEVQ
+348 YDYYANTPAFIEEIQ
-363 IEPSDSYIALSN
+363 IEPSDSYSALSD
-375 AQLYHYNAITS
+375 AQDYHYNAITS
-386 GSDPLVHAAK
+386 GNDPLIHAAK
-396 IGDTRLSGIQ
+396 LGDTRLSGIQ
-406 VDRTQGD
+406 HNRSQGD
-413 SIKTWTTKYRYP
+413 SIKTWTTKYYWP
-425 KVVLYRRS
+425 KVVLYRNS

-458 GVNEGLLVA
+458 GISGLLFMA
-467 PYIRPETLTALQTT
+467 PYMSQKTLTALTTT
-481 YPLLSEANIAKWR
+481 YPLLSDANISKWN
-494 YTSAY
+494 YTAAL
-499 IGIHGHGAGITRDI
+499 IGIHSHGAGITRDI
-513 NFSLLSEGKY
+513 NLSVLGSGSF

-534 QLTDVVTN
+534 QLDAVVG
-542 KMAEIKKD
+542 KKLTEVKEQ
-550 YAVTVGTTPSDTI
+550 YGVAVGTTPQDTI

-593 SKNRAGLYG
+593 SKNRAGLYS

>member
-1 MKTNRIYNKVRNMVR
+1 MKKIAIIF
-16 SKLCIMYY
+16 SAICILCGSY
-24 ALCISMMCASCSD
+24 SCSD

-51 LNNKTDSIYF
+51 LNGKTDSIFF

-86 TKVTSYTDNNL
+86 TKVTGYTDNNL

-116 FYRVI
+116 YYRVI

-137 GSQYVS
+137 GSQYVA

-186 EELDLAGIVARLAP
+186 EELDMAGIVARLAP
-200 DLEQYSGGKFTKPD
+200 DLEQYSGGKFKKPD

-225 GNVTPA
+225 GNVTPT
-231 NSVFFTQNVFIPV
+231 NSSFYTANVFIPV

-261 AKHYITY
+261 AKHYVTY
-268 FTEVSANPFSA
+268 FTEVSASPFSA
-279 YTQQYAERRRWGRGN
+279 YTQSYSGRRRGGYRAIG
-294 SDELPSDWKD
+294 DELPSDWRD
-304 DNQQGSTGTWSNIFD
+304 DSQQGTAGTWSNIFD
-319 DSNYD
+319 DSNLD
-324 LITYIPLNA
+324 LITYIPLNE
-333 NSRQGAITS
+333 NSRQGAITN

-348 YDYYANSPSYIEEVQ
+348 YDYYANSPSFIEEVQ
-363 IEPSDSYIALSN
+363 IEPSDSYVALSN
-375 AQLYHYNAITS
+375 AQEYYYNAITS
-386 GSDPLVHAAK
+386 GNDPVVHATK

-406 VDRTQGD
+406 TDRSQGD
-413 SIKTWTTKYRYP
+413 SVKTWTTKYRYP
-425 KVVLYRRS
+425 NVVLYRNS

-458 GVNEGLLVA
+458 GISELLLMA
-467 PYIRPETLTALQTT
+467 PYMSAETLTALQTT

-494 YTSAY
+494 YTSALF
-499 IGIHGHGAGITRDI
+499 GIHSHGAGITRDI
-513 NFSLLSEGKY
+513 YLSILSSGSF

-534 QLTDVVTN
+534 QLADVVGN

-550 YAVTVGTTPSDTI
+550 YAVAVGTTPNDTI
-563 NAMEDI
+563 NAMEDV

>member
-1 MKTNRIYNKVRNMVR
+1 MKKIAIIF
-16 SKLCIMYY
+16 SAICILCGSY
-24 ALCISMMCASCSD
+24 SCSD
-37 MLESDSSRQVFNPD
+37 MLESDSSRQVFDPD
-51 LNNKTDSIYF
+51 LNGKTDSIFF

-86 TKVTSYTDNNL
+86 TKVTGYTDNNL

-116 FYRVI
+116 YYRVI

-137 GSQYVS
+137 GSQYVA

-186 EELDLAGIVARLAP
+186 EELDMAGIVARLAP
-200 DLEQYSGGKFTKPD
+200 DLEQYSGGKFKKPD

-225 GNVTPA
+225 GNVTPT
-231 NSVFFTQNVFIPV
+231 NSSFYTANVFIPV

-261 AKHYITY
+261 AKHYVTY
-268 FTEVSANPFSA
+268 FTEVSASPFSA
-279 YTQQYAERRRWGRGN
+279 YTQSYSGRRRGGYRAIG
-294 SDELPSDWKD
+294 DELPSDWRD
-304 DNQQGSTGTWSNIFD
+304 DNQQGTSGTWSNIFD
-319 DSNYD
+319 DTNLD
-324 LITYIPLNA
+324 LITYIPLNE
-333 NSRQGAITS
+333 NSRQGAITN

-348 YDYYANSPSYIEEVQ
+348 YDYYANSPSFIEEVQ
-363 IEPSDSYIALSN
+363 IEPSDSYVALSN
-375 AQLYHYNAITS
+375 AQEYYYNAITS
-386 GSDPLVHAAK
+386 GNDPVVHATK

-406 VDRTQGD
+406 TDRSQGD
-413 SIKTWTTKYRYP
+413 SVKTWTTKYRYP
-425 KVVLYRRS
+425 NVVLYRNS

-458 GVNEGLLVA
+458 GISELLLMA
-467 PYIRPETLTALQTT
+467 PYMTQETLTALQTT

-494 YTSAY
+494 YTSAF
-499 IGIHGHGAGITRDI
+499 IGIHAHGAGITRD
-513 NFSLLSEGKY
+513 SYLSILSSGSF

-534 QLTDVVTN
+534 QLTDVVGN

-550 YAVTVGTTPSDTI
+550 YAVAVGTTPNDTI

>member
-1 MKTNRIYNKVRNMVR
+1 MKKIAIIF
-16 SKLCIMYY
+16 SAICILCGSY
-24 ALCISMMCASCSD
+24 SCSD

-51 LNNKTDSIYF
+51 LNGKTDSIFF

-86 TKVTSYTDNNL
+86 TKVTGYTDNNL

-116 FYRVI
+116 YYRVI

-137 GSQYVS
+137 GSQYVA

-186 EELDLAGIVARLAP
+186 EELDMAGIVARLAP

-225 GNVTPA
+225 GNVTPT
-231 NSVFFTQNVFIPV
+231 NSLFYTANVFIPV

-261 AKHYITY
+261 AKHYVTY
-268 FTEVSANPFSA
+268 FTEVSENPFSA
-279 YTQQYAERRRWGRGN
+279 YTQSYSGRRRGGYRAIG
-294 SDELPSDWKD
+294 DELPSDWRD
-304 DNQQGSTGTWSNIFD
+304 DSQQGTAGTWSNIFD
-319 DSNYD
+319 DSNLD
-324 LITYIPLNA
+324 LITYIPLNE
-333 NSRQGAITS
+333 NSRQGAITN

-348 YDYYANSPSYIEEVQ
+348 YDYYANSPSFIEEVQ
-363 IEPSDSYIALSN
+363 IEPSDSYVALSN
-375 AQLYHYNAITS
+375 AQEYYYNAITS
-386 GSDPLVHAAK
+386 GNDPVVHATK

-406 VDRTQGD
+406 TDRSQGD
-413 SIKTWTTKYRYP
+413 SVKTWTTKYRYP
-425 KVVLYRRS
+425 NVVLYRNS

-458 GVNEGLLVA
+458 GISELLLMA
-467 PYIRPETLTALQTT
+467 PYMSAETLTALQTT

-494 YTSAY
+494 YTSALF
-499 IGIHGHGAGITRDI
+499 GIHSHGAGITRDI
-513 NFSLLSEGKY
+513 YLSILSSGSF

-534 QLTDVVTN
+534 QLADVVGN

-550 YAVTVGTTPSDTI
+550 YAVAVGTTPNDTI

>member
-1 MKTNRIYNKVRNMVR
+1 MKKIAIIF
-16 SKLCIMYY
+16 SAICILCGSY
-24 ALCISMMCASCSD
+24 SCSD

-51 LNNKTDSIYF
+51 LNGKTDSIFF

-86 TKVTSYTDNNL
+86 TKVTGYTDNNL

-116 FYRVI
+116 YYRVI

-137 GSQYVS
+137 GSQYVA

-186 EELDLAGIVARLAP
+186 EELDMAGIVARLAP
-200 DLEQYSGGKFTKPD
+200 DLEQYSGGKFKKPD

-225 GNVTPA
+225 GNVTPT
-231 NSVFFTQNVFIPV
+231 NSLFYTANVFIPV

-261 AKHYITY
+261 AKHYVTY
-268 FTEVSANPFSA
+268 FTEVSENPFSA
-279 YTQQYAERRRWGRGN
+279 YTQSYSGRRRGGYRAIG
-294 SDELPSDWKD
+294 DELPSDWRD
-304 DNQQGSTGTWSNIFD
+304 DSQQGTAGTWSNIFD
-319 DSNYD
+319 DSNLD
-324 LITYIPLNA
+324 LITYIPLNE
-333 NSRQGAITS
+333 NSRQGAITN

-348 YDYYANSPSYIEEVQ
+348 YDYYANSPSFIEEVQ
-363 IEPSDSYIALSN
+363 IEPSDSYVALSN
-375 AQLYHYNAITS
+375 AQEYYYNAITS
-386 GSDPLVHAAK
+386 GNDPVVHATK

-406 VDRTQGD
+406 TDRSQGD
-413 SIKTWTTKYRYP
+413 SVKTWTTKYRYP
-425 KVVLYRRS
+425 NVVLYRNS

-458 GVNEGLLVA
+458 GISELLLMA
-467 PYIRPETLTALQTT
+467 PYMSAETLTALQTT

-494 YTSAY
+494 YTSALF
-499 IGIHGHGAGITRDI
+499 GIHSHGAGITRDI
-513 NFSLLSEGKY
+513 YLSILSSGSF

-534 QLTDVVTN
+534 QLTDVVGN

-550 YAVTVGTTPSDTI
+550 YAVAVGSTLNDTI

-593 SKNRAGLYG
+593 SKNRSGLYG

>member
-1 MKTNRIYNKVRNMVR
+1 MIT
-16 SKLCIMYY
+16 KLKYIICGI
-24 ALCISMMCASCSD
+24 CVICGSMSCSD

-51 LNNKTDSIYF
+51 LNSKPDSIFF

-116 FYRVI
+116 YYRVI

-137 GSQYVS
+137 GSQYVT

-186 EELDLAGIVARLAP
+186 EELDMAGIVARLAP

-225 GNVTPA
+225 GKVTPA
-231 NSVFFTQNVFIPV
+231 NSSFYTTNVFIPV

-253 ETGDYSNA
+253 EIGDYSNA
-261 AKHYITY
+261 AKHYVTY
-268 FTEVSANPFSA
+268 FTEVSINPFSA
-279 YTQQYAERRRWGRGN
+279 YTQSYSGRRGGGRMMIG
-294 SDELPSDWKD
+294 DELPSDWRD
-304 DNQQGSTGTWSNIFD
+304 DNQQGTSGTWEDIFD
-319 DSNYD
+319 DTNLD
-324 LITYIPLNA
+324 LITYIPLNE
-333 NSRQGAITS
+333 NSRQGAITT

-348 YDYYANSPSYIEEVQ
+348 YDYYANSPSFIEEVQ
-363 IEPSDSYIALSN
+363 IEPSDCYVALSN
-375 AQLYHYNAITS
+375 AQDYHYNAITS
-386 GSDPLVHAAK
+386 GNDPLIHAAK
-396 IGDTRLSGIQ
+396 LGDTRMSGIQ
-406 VDRTQGD
+406 EERSQGD
-413 SIKTWTTKYRYP
+413 STKVWTTKYRYP
-425 KVVLYRRS
+425 NVILYRNS

-458 GVNEGLLVA
+458 GISELLLMA
-467 PYIRPETLTALQTT
+467 PYMSQETLTALQTT
-481 YPLLSEANIAKWR
+481 YPLLSEANIYQWR
-494 YTSAY
+494 YTNAL
-499 IGIHGHGAGITRDI
+499 IGIHAHGAGITSDC
-513 NFSLLSEGKY
+513 NLSLLGTGSF
-523 SATYIPGLSPY
+523 SAIYIPGLSPY
-534 QLTDVVTN
+534 QLTDVVGN
-542 KMAEIKKD
+542 KMAEIKAKFD
-550 YAVTVGTTPSDTI
+550 VAVGTTRQDTI

-602 GNFGSQ
+602 GNFGSL

>member
-1 MKTNRIYNKVRNMVR
+1 MITKKIKKYFVAGLL
-16 SKLCIMYY
+16 LCGG
-24 ALCISMMCASCSD
+24 ATAFTACSD
-37 MLESDSSRQVFNPD
+37 MLESDSTRQVFSPGMKG
-51 LNNKTDSIYF
+51 KTDSIFF

-97 RQLANFTATTAN
+97 RQLADFTATTAN
-109 RYDSAYV
+109 KYDSAYV
-116 FYRVI
+116 YYRVI

-137 GSQYVS
+137 GSHYVS
-143 MGEYVGVKAIR
+143 MGEYVSVKAIR
-154 AWAYMQLARVYG
+154 AWAYMQLARVYQ
-166 KVTFYTEPL
+166 KVPFYTQPL

-186 EELDLAGIVARLAP
+186 EELDMAGIVARLAP
-200 DLEQYSGGKFTKPD
+200 DLEQYSGGKFKKPD

-220 DLPNF
+220 ELPNF

-231 NSVFFTQNVFIPV
+231 NSSFYTQNIFIPV

-261 AKHYITY
+261 AKHYVTY
-268 FTEVSANPFSA
+268 FTEVTNNPFSA
-279 YTQQYAERRRWGRGN
+279 YTQSYSGRRGGGRMMIG
-294 SDELPSDWKD
+294 DELPSDWRD
-304 DNQQGSTGTWSNIFD
+304 DSQQGVSGTWSTIFRNSD
-319 DSNYD
+319 AD

-333 NSRQGAITS
+333 NSRQGATTT
-342 LPQAFG
+342 LPLAFG
-348 YDYYANSPSYIEEVQ
+348 YDYYANTPAFIEEIQ
-363 IEPSDSYIALSN
+363 IEPSDSYSALSD
-375 AQLYHYNAITS
+375 AQDYHYNAITS
-386 GSDPLVHAAK
+386 GNDPLIHAAK
-396 IGDTRLSGIQ
+396 LGDTRMSGIQ
-406 VDRTQGD
+406 EERSQGD
-413 SIKTWTTKYRYP
+413 STKVWTTKYRYP
-425 KVVLYRRS
+425 NVILYRNS

-458 GVNEGLLVA
+458 GISELLFMA
-467 PYIRPETLTALQTT
+467 PYMSQKTLTALTTT
-481 YPLLSEANIAKWR
+481 YPLLSDANISKWN
-494 YTSAY
+494 YTAAL
-499 IGIHGHGAGITRDI
+499 IGIHSHGAGITRDI
-513 NFSLLSEGKY
+513 NLSILGSGSF

-534 QLTDVVTN
+534 QLDAVVG
-542 KMAEIKKD
+542 KKLTEVKEQ
-550 YAVTVGTTPSDTI
+550 YGVAVGTTPQDTI

-593 SKNRAGLYG
+593 SKNRAGLYS

>member
-1 MKTNRIYNKVRNMVR
+1 MIT
-16 SKLCIMYY
+16 KLKYIICGI
-24 ALCISMMCASCSD
+24 CVICGSMSCSD

-51 LNNKTDSIYF
+51 LNSKPDSIFF

-86 TKVTSYTDNNL
+86 TKVTTYTDNNL

-116 FYRVI
+116 YYRVI

-137 GSQYVS
+137 GSQYVA

-186 EELDLAGIVARLAP
+186 ETLDMAGIVARLAP

-220 DLPNF
+220 DLPDF
-225 GNVTPA
+225 GNVTPT
-231 NSVFFTQNVFIPV
+231 NSSFYTENVFIPV

-253 ETGDYSNA
+253 ETGDYTNA
-261 AKHYITY
+261 AKHYVTY
-268 FTEVSANPFSA
+268 FTEVSENPFSA
-279 YTQQYAERRRWGRGN
+279 YTQSYLGRRGGRGLG
-294 SDELPSDWKD
+294 DELPSDWKD
-304 DNQQGSTGTWSNIFD
+304 DSQSGIIGTWSEIFRNTD
-319 DSNYD
+319 AD

-333 NSRQGAITS
+333 NSRQGAITT

-348 YDYYANSPSYIEEVQ
+348 YDYYANTPTFIEEVQ
-363 IEPSDSYIALSN
+363 VEPSDSYLSLSD
-375 AQLYHYNAITS
+375 AQEYYYNAVTS
-386 GSDPLVHAAK
+386 GNDPLVHAAK
-396 IGDTRLSGIQ
+396 IGDTRISGIQ
-406 VDRTQGD
+406 ENRSQGD
-413 SIKTWTTKYRYP
+413 SVKTWTTKYRYP
-425 KVVLYRRS
+425 KVVLYRNS

-458 GVNEGLLVA
+458 GISELLLMA
-467 PYIRPETLTALQTT
+467 PYMSPQTLTALQTT
-481 YPLLSEANIAKWR
+481 YPLLSEANISKWR
-494 YTSAY
+494 YTAAS
-499 IGIHGHGAGITRDI
+499 IGIHAHGAGITRDI
-513 NFSLLSEGKY
+513 DMSLLSEGAY

-534 QLTDVVTN
+534 QLSDVVGN
-542 KMAEIKKD
+542 KMAEIKAE
-550 YAVTVGTTPSDTI
+550 YGASVGTTRQDTI

-602 GNFGSQ
+602 GTFGSQ
-608 WLAKKLAFKASG
+608 WLAKKLAFKAAG

>member
-1 MKTNRIYNKVRNMVR
+1 MITKKIKKYFVAGLL
-16 SKLCIMYY
+16 LCGG
-24 ALCISMMCASCSD
+24 ATAFTACSD
-37 MLESDSSRQVFNPD
+37 MLESDSSRQVFDPN
-51 LNNKTDSIYF
+51 LNGKTDSIYY
-61 SLGILQGMQELAD
+61 SLGILQGMQQLAD

-97 RQLANFTATTAN
+97 RQLADFTATTAN
-109 RYDSAYV
+109 KYDSAYV
-116 FYRVI
+116 YYRVI

-128 AHRDTTLRN
+128 AHRDTTLRD
-137 GSQYVS
+137 GSHYVS

-154 AWAYMQLARVYG
+154 AWAYMQLARVYR
-166 KVTFYTEPL
+166 KVPFYTQPL

-186 EELDLAGIVARLAP
+186 EELDMAGIVARLAP
-200 DLEQYSGGKFTKPD
+200 DLEQYSGGKFKKPD

-231 NSVFFTQNVFIPV
+231 NSSFYTQNIFIPV

-261 AKHYITY
+261 AKHYVTY
-268 FTEVSANPFSA
+268 FTEVSINPFSA
-279 YTQQYAERRRWGRGN
+279 YTQSYSGRRRSV
-294 SDELPSDWKD
+294 SDELPSDWNND
-304 DNQQGSTGTWSNIFD
+304 TQQGINGVWANIFE

-333 NSRQGAITS
+333 NSRQGATTT
-342 LPQAFG
+342 LPLAFG
-348 YDYYANSPSYIEEVQ
+348 YDYYANTPAFIEEIQ
-363 IEPSDSYIALSN
+363 IEPSDSYSALSN
-375 AQLYHYNAITS
+375 AQDYHYNAITS
-386 GSDPLVHAAK
+386 GNNPLIHAAK
-396 IGDTRLSGIQ
+396 LGDTRLSGIQ
-406 VDRTQGD
+406 HNRSQGD
-413 SIKTWTTKYRYP
+413 SIKTWTTKYYWP
-425 KVVLYRRS
+425 KVVLYRNS

-458 GVNEGLLVA
+458 GISELLLMA
-467 PYIRPETLTALQTT
+467 PYMSQETLTALQTT
-481 YPLLSEANIAKWR
+481 YPLLSEANISQWR
-494 YTSAY
+494 YTNAL
-499 IGIHGHGAGITRDI
+499 IGIHAHGAGITSDC
-513 NFSLLSEGKY
+513 NLSLLGTGSF

-534 QLTDVVTN
+534 QLSDVVGN
-542 KMAEIKKD
+542 KMAEIKAEYD
-550 YAVTVGTTPSDTI
+550 VAVGTTRQDTI

-593 SKNRAGLYG
+593 SKNRAGLYS

>member
-1 MKTNRIYNKVRNMVR
+1 MITKKIKKYFVAGLL
-16 SKLCIMYY
+16 LCGG
-24 ALCISMMCASCSD
+24 ATAFTACSD
-37 MLESDSSRQVFNPD
+37 MLESDSSRQVFDPN
-51 LNNKTDSIYF
+51 LNGKTDSIYY
-61 SLGILQGMQELAD
+61 SLGILQGMQQLAD

-97 RQLANFTATTAN
+97 RQLADFTATTAN
-109 RYDSAYV
+109 KYDSAYV
-116 FYRVI
+116 YYRVI

-128 AHRDTTLRN
+128 AHRDTTLRD
-137 GSQYVS
+137 GSHYVS

-154 AWAYMQLARVYG
+154 AWAYMQLARVYQ
-166 KVTFYTEPL
+166 KVPFYTQPL

-186 EELDLAGIVARLAP
+186 EELDMAGIVARLAP
-200 DLEQYSGGKFTKPD
+200 DLEQYSGGKFKKPD

-220 DLPNF
+220 ELPNF
-225 GNVTPA
+225 GNVTPT
-231 NSVFFTQNVFIPV
+231 NSAFFTQNVFIPV

-261 AKHYITY
+261 AKHYVTY
-268 FTEVSANPFSA
+268 FTEVSINPFSA
-279 YTQQYAERRRWGRGN
+279 YTQSYSGRLGGRIFG
-294 SDELPSDWKD
+294 DELPSDWQND
-304 DNQQGSTGTWSNIFD
+304 DQQGVLGEWANIFE

-333 NSRQGAITS
+333 NSRQGATTT
-342 LPQAFG
+342 LPLAFG
-348 YDYYANSPSYIEEVQ
+348 YDYYANTPAFIEEIQ
-363 IEPSDSYIALSN
+363 IEPSDCYVALSN
-375 AQLYHYNAITS
+375 AQDYHYNAITS
-386 GSDPLVHAAK
+386 GNDPLIHAAK
-396 IGDTRLSGIQ
+396 LGDTRLSGIQ
-406 VDRTQGD
+406 HNRSQGD
-413 SIKTWTTKYRYP
+413 SIKTWTTKYYWP
-425 KVVLYRRS
+425 KVVLYRNS

-458 GVNEGLLVA
+458 GISELLLMA
-467 PYIRPETLTALQTT
+467 PYMSQETLTALQTT
-481 YPLLSEANIAKWR
+481 YPLLSEANISQWR
-494 YTSAY
+494 YTNAL
-499 IGIHGHGAGITRDI
+499 IGIHAHGAGITSDC
-513 NFSLLSEGKY
+513 NLSLLGTGSF

-534 QLTDVVTN
+534 QLSDVVGN
-542 KMAEIKKD
+542 KMAEIKAEYD
-550 YAVTVGTTPSDTI
+550 VAVGTTRQDTI

-593 SKNRAGLYG
+593 SKNRAGLYS

>member
-1 MKTNRIYNKVRNMVR
+1 MIT
-16 SKLCIMYY
+16 KLKYIICGI
-24 ALCISMMCASCSD
+24 CVICGSMSCSD

-51 LNNKTDSIYF
+51 LNSKPDSIFF

-86 TKVTSYTDNNL
+86 TKVTTYTDNNL

-116 FYRVI
+116 YYRVI

-137 GSQYVS
+137 GSQYVA

-186 EELDLAGIVARLAP
+186 ETLDMAGIVARLAP

-220 DLPNF
+220 DLPDF
-225 GNVTPA
+225 GNVTPT
-231 NSVFFTQNVFIPV
+231 NSSFYTENVFIPV

-261 AKHYITY
+261 AKHYVTY
-268 FTEVSANPFSA
+268 FTEVSENPFSA
-279 YTQQYAERRRWGRGN
+279 YTQSYLGRRGGRGLG
-294 SDELPSDWKD
+294 DELPSDWKD
-304 DNQQGSTGTWSNIFD
+304 DSQSGIIGTWSEIFRNTD
-319 DSNYD
+319 AD

-333 NSRQGAITS
+333 NSRQGAITT

-348 YDYYANSPSYIEEVQ
+348 YDYYANTPTFIEEVQ
-363 IEPSDSYIALSN
+363 VEPSDSYLSLSD
-375 AQLYHYNAITS
+375 AQEYYYNAVTS
-386 GSDPLVHAAK
+386 GNDPLVHAAK
-396 IGDTRLSGIQ
+396 IGDTRISGIQ
-406 VDRTQGD
+406 ENRSQGD
-413 SIKTWTTKYRYP
+413 SVKTWTTKYRYP
-425 KVVLYRRS
+425 KVVLYRKS

-467 PYIRPETLTALQTT
+467 PYITPETQRALQTT
-481 YPLLSEANIAKWR
+481 YPLLSEANISKWR
-494 YTSAY
+494 YINAF
-499 IGIHGHGAGITRDI
+499 IGIHSHGAGVTRDVEL
-513 NFSLLSEGKY
+513 SPLSEGRY

-534 QLTDVVTN
+534 QLTDVVGN
-542 KMAEIKKD
+542 KMAEIKAE
-550 YAVTVGTTPSDTI
+550 YGASVGTTRQDTI

-602 GNFGSQ
+602 GTFGSQ
-608 WLAKKLAFKASG
+608 WLAKKLAFKAAG

>member
-1 MKTNRIYNKVRNMVR
+1 MITKKIKKYFVAGLL
-16 SKLCIMYY
+16 LCGG
-24 ALCISMMCASCSD
+24 ATAFTACSD
-37 MLESDSSRQVFNPD
+37 MLESDSSRQVFDPN
-51 LNNKTDSIYF
+51 LNGKTDSIYY
-61 SLGILQGMQELAD
+61 SLGILQGMQQLAD

-86 TKVTSYTDNNL
+86 TKVTNYTDINL
-97 RQLANFTATTAN
+97 RQLANFTATTTN
-109 RYDSAYV
+109 QYDSAYV
-116 FYRVI
+116 YYRVI

-128 AHRDTTLRN
+128 AHRDTTLRD
-137 GSQYVS
+137 GSHYVS

-154 AWAYMQLARVYG
+154 AWAYMQLARVYQ
-166 KVTFYTEPL
+166 KVPFYTQPL

-186 EELDLAGIVARLAP
+186 EELDMAGIVARLAP
-200 DLEQYSGGKFTKPD
+200 DLEQYSGGKFKKPD

-220 DLPNF
+220 ELPNF
-225 GNVTPA
+225 GNVTPT
-231 NSVFFTQNVFIPV
+231 NSGFFTQNIFIPI

-253 ETGDYSNA
+253 EVGDYSNA
-261 AKHYITY
+261 AKHYVTY
-268 FTEVSANPFSA
+268 LTEVSANPFSA
-279 YTQQYAERRRWGRGN
+279 YTQSYSGRRGGRIFG
-294 SDELPSDWKD
+294 DELPSDWQND
-304 DNQQGSTGTWSNIFD
+304 DQQGVLGEWANIFE

-333 NSRQGAITS
+333 NSRQGATTT
-342 LPQAFG
+342 LPLAFG
-348 YDYYANSPSYIEEVQ
+348 YDYYANTPAFIEEIQ
-363 IEPSDSYIALSN
+363 IEPSDSYSALSD
-375 AQLYHYNAITS
+375 AQDYHYNAITS
-386 GSDPLVHAAK
+386 GNDPLIHAAK
-396 IGDTRLSGIQ
+396 LGDTRLSGIQ
-406 VDRTQGD
+406 HNRSQGD
-413 SIKTWTTKYRYP
+413 SIKTWTTKYYWP
-425 KVVLYRRS
+425 KVVLYRNS

-458 GVNEGLLVA
+458 GISGLLFMA
-467 PYIRPETLTALQTT
+467 PYMSQKTLTALTTT
-481 YPLLSEANIAKWR
+481 YPLLSDANISKWN
-494 YTSAY
+494 YTAAL
-499 IGIHGHGAGITRDI
+499 IGIHSHGAGITRDI
-513 NFSLLSEGKY
+513 NLSVLGSGSF

-534 QLTDVVTN
+534 QLDAVVG
-542 KMAEIKKD
+542 KKLTEVKEQ
-550 YAVTVGTTPSDTI
+550 YGVAVGTTPQDTI

-593 SKNRAGLYG
+593 SKNRAGLYS